1 MGKQNGKV
9 LVVDDEVKITEV
21 LQAYLENAGYQT
33 EAVYNGK
40 SAVSMAEKWKP
51 DLIILDL
58 MLPDLMGEVVCRII
72 HQKQDVPIIILT
84 AKIEEEDMVRGLQ
97 IGADDY
103 IVKPFSPRNVL
114 ARVETVLRR
123 TQKADAEEKKRYLV
137 IGDDYITVDF
147 MYRKVE
153 KQGMEIHLTPTKY
166 KIFELLV
173 KSPGRVYS
181 REQIISYAL
190 EDEFD
195 GFERSL
201 DGYIKNIRRKLEPE
215 GKEPRYFVTVYG
227 VGYKF
232 VQ

>member
-153 KQGMEIHLTPTKY
+153 KQGMEIHLTPTEY

-201 DGYIKNIRRKLEPE
+201 DCYIKNIRRKLEPE

>member
-33 EAVYNGK
+33 EAVYNEK

-153 KQGMEIHLTPTKY
+153 KQGMEIHLTPTEY

-190 EDEFD
+190 EDEFAGYD
-195 GFERSL
+195 RSI
-201 DGYIKNIRRKLEPE
+201 DTYIKSIRQKVEPD
-215 GKEPRYFVTVYG
+215 GKMPRYFVTVYG

-232 VQ
+232 VL